1 MGEINYSKVSHGLK
15 KKNRSRSMYNKI
27 GYGLKYINIERA
39 TKNLLA

>member
-15 KKNRSRSMYNKI
+15 KKRSRSMYNKI